1 MACGLG
7 FRNQFSFG
15 YAKIEMS
22 IRNELLMIH
31 FILHYIKIE
40 QGSGFSHTHS
50 EVEGELETSKEKQR
64 YKCPNEPLIF

>member
-1 MACGLG
+1 
-7 FRNQFSFG
+7 
-15 YAKIEMS
+15 MS